1 MTRSAISFLAVLA
14 TTLGVAAGPVA
25 PRAAGDARLSQS
37 ERTIIRIV
45 NAVRSQHGLR
55 QLRASRALNRAAEHH
70 SSDML
75 ARDFFAH
82 ESSDGTPL
90 DRRIRSYAN
99 ARTVGEVLAALSSRP
114 GIEQKVVQ
122 MWLDSPPH
130 RAVMLSPGFRRIG
143 LSQRSGPL
151 GGFGMSVVTADFA
164 SRF

>member
-1 MTRSAISFLAVLA
+1 MLAA
-14 TTLGVAAGPVA
+14 TLGVAAGPIA
-25 PRAAGDARLSQS
+25 PRAAGDARLSET

-45 NAVRSQHGLR
+45 NGVRSQYGLR
-55 QLRASRALNRAAEHH
+55 RLRASRALNHAAEHH

-82 ESSDGTPL
+82 DSSDGTPL
-90 DRRIRSYAN
+90 DRRVRRYAN
-99 ARTVGEVLAALSSRP
+99 ARTVGETLAAVGHRP
-114 GIEQKVVQ
+114 GIEPTVVQ

-130 RAVMLSPGFRRIG
+130 RAVVLSRGFRRIG
-143 LSQRSGPL
+143 ISHRWGPL